1 MALVQP
7 LDDLVGLPFQ
17 MGARLPLGY
26 QRNWAAPPPPVDCW
40 GLVMCAL
47 ARQGVRV
54 PDPFTAAI
62 EPMAAKDWILARL
75 SGWQRVEG
83 PAAGRVVECR
93 GASDVPAHVGIC
105 LDAQRF
111 LHAAEKAGVVIN
123 RLDRAPWDA
132 QIIGFYEYVG

>member
-1 MALVQP
+1 MRTLVP

-26 QRNWAAPPPPVDCW
+26 QRRWSGPQPGVDCW

-47 ARQGVRV
+47 ERQGLRV
-54 PDPFTAAI
+54 PDPFTAQV
-62 EPMAAKDWILARL
+62 ETMAAKDWIVSRLA
-75 SGWQRVEG
+75 GWQRADG
-83 PAAGRVVECR
+83 PDSGRVVEFR
-93 GASDVPAHVGIC
+93 GAMAVPAHVGLC

-111 LHAAEKAGVVIN
+111 LHATDKAGVVIG
-123 RLDRAPWDA
+123 RLDRAPWDS